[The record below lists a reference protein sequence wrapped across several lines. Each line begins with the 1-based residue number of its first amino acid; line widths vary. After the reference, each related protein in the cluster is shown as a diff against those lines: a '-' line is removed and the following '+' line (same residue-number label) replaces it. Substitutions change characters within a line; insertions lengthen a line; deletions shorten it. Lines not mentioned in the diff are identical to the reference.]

1 MISLI
6 VFLFCVFVVLA
17 VGALAGL
24 SDLRSMTIPN
34 IYSVYVIAAFVV
46 AYLTLFLSG
55 NDNVFGSLSSH
66 LISVFGAFVVTFC
79 LFVTKVIGAGD
90 SKFGSACALW
100 VSAKYLPIFL
110 FFMALVG
117 GVLGVVALILKRK
130 KPIENPVEGSWV
142 HQVQSGADKVPYGVA
157 IAFGM
162 LIAFVHAGYFSTDVL
177 SSFLAVHSSGSGS

>member
-6 VFLFCVFVVLA
+6 IFLFCVFVVLA
-17 VGALAGL
+17 VGALAGA
-24 SDLRSMTIPN
+24 SDIRSMTIPN
-34 IYSVYVIAAFVV
+34 MYSVYVIAAFAV
-46 AYLTLFLSG
+46 AYLTLFITG
-55 NDNVFGSLSSH
+55 NDKVFGALHSH
-66 LISVFGAFVVTFC
+66 LISAVGAFIVTFI

-130 KPIENPVEGSWV
+130 KPIENPAEGSWV
-142 HQVQSGADKVPYGVA
+142 YQVQGGADKVPYGVA

-177 SSFLAVHSSGSGS
+177 SSFLVEHSSGSGS